1 MESTLHQQIS
11 AMKQSL
17 LDEGF
22 VDGHFVELELL
33 EDGDNLHFTEEIITL
48 FFTDSARLIV
58 DVEKELNNDPIDYSK
73 VDKILHQFKGSSS
86 SVGANRVRLQGT
98 KLRESCKD
106 GDVEGWKAALK
117 QLKKEHA
124 TLKEKLDT
132 YFQLVKQLGSEKK
145 TMWHPNEGQVDML
158 AKNQL
163 MKMAITKDEKVEFGH
178 KEDRVKK
185 GTGKEPG
192 KVVTEE
198 EAVKVVSDEES
209 VQMVAK

>member
-1 MESTLHQQIS
+1 MILLIIVRWIKSSISSREAVQGMKKKKKERKSLCLTLSWIC
-11 AMKQSL
+11 MKL
-17 LDEGF
+17 
-22 VDGHFVELELL
+22 
-33 EDGDNLHFTEEIITL
+33 
-48 FFTDSARLIV
+48 
-58 DVEKELNNDPIDYSK
+58 
-73 VDKILHQFKGSSS
+73 

-178 KEDRVKK
+178 KDMVKK

>member
-1 MESTLHQQIS
+1 MI
-11 AMKQSL
+11 
-17 LDEGF
+17 
-22 VDGHFVELELL
+22 
-33 EDGDNLHFTEEIITL
+33 
-48 FFTDSARLIV
+48 
-58 DVEKELNNDPIDYSK
+58 
-73 VDKILHQFKGSSS
+73 SSS
-86 SVGANRVRLQGT
+86 FTVLFPYLFWEILSVCHHRHRHFIICHSVGANRVRLQGT

-145 TMWHPNEGQVDML
+145 TVWHPNEGQVDML

-178 KEDRVKK
+178 KEDMVKK